1 MKIFQQNKKMYK
13 LIAIDL
19 DGTLLNSYGE
29 VSLKNKEMIKKA
41 VARNIEVVLASG
53 RPVDSVRN
61 LANELGANHYM
72 ICGNGAMLYDLTQES
87 IIYENFLDINKVL
100 QIMDICEKNSIYYNI
115 YKEDRVL
122 TKSLNYNVMF
132 YQQENANREDS
143 KKTNIEIVENMYE
156 YIHNNTDNQYLKIT
170 ICEEDKIIFNSIM
183 RKIKEIKDIEVLD
196 VSHMSK
202 KIIRDGTD
210 EVELKYYYTEISSK
224 NVDKWFALEKLAE
237 KLNITSQEIMAIGDN
252 VNDKMMMEKAGLG
265 IAMGNSAPY
274 IKEFANDI
282 TEDNNHDGVG
292 VAIEKWT
299 L

>member
-1 MKIFQQNKKMYK
+1 MYK
-13 LIAIDL
+13 IIAIDL

-29 VSLKNKEMIKKA
+29 VSVKNKEIIQKA
-41 VARNIEVVLASG
+41 VASNVEVVLASG

-72 ICGNGAMLYDLTQES
+72 ICGNGAMLYDLNEDS
-87 IIYENFLDINKVL
+87 IIYENFLDVNKVL
-100 QIMDICEKNSIYYNI
+100 QIIDICDKNSIYYNV

-132 YQQENANREDS
+132 YQQENANRDDS
-143 KKTNIEIVENMYE
+143 KKTNIEIVQDIYNYVK
-156 YIHNNTDNQYLKIT
+156 NNQDDNYLKIT

-183 RKIKEIKDIEVLD
+183 RKIKEIKDIEILD

-210 EVELKYYYTEISSK
+210 EVEIKYFYTEISSK
-224 NVDKWFALEKLAE
+224 NVDKWFALEKLGE
-237 KLNITSQEIMAIGDN
+237 KLNVTSQEIMAIGDN

-265 IAMGNSAPY
+265 VAMGNSAPY
-274 IKEFANDI
+274 IKEFADYI

-292 VAIEKWT
+292 MAIKQWVLCNNEK
-299 L
+299 

>member
-1 MKIFQQNKKMYK
+1 MKMYK
-13 LIAIDL
+13 IIAIDL

-29 VSLKNKEMIKKA
+29 VSVKNKEIIQKA
-41 VARNIEVVLASG
+41 VASNVEVVLASG

-72 ICGNGAMLYDLTQES
+72 ICGNGAMLYDLNEDS
-87 IIYENFLDINKVL
+87 IIYENFLDVNKVL
-100 QIMDICEKNSIYYNI
+100 QIIDICDKNSIYYNV

-132 YQQENANREDS
+132 YQQENANRDDS
-143 KKTNIEIVENMYE
+143 KKTNIEIVQDIYNYVK
-156 YIHNNTDNQYLKIT
+156 NNQDDNYLKIT
-170 ICEEDKIIFNSIM
+170 ICEEGKIIFNSIM
-183 RKIKEIKDIEVLD
+183 RKIKEIKDIEILD

-210 EVELKYYYTEISSK
+210 EVEIKYFYTEISSK
-224 NVDKWFALEKLAE
+224 NVDKWFALEKLGE
-237 KLNITSQEIMAIGDN
+237 KLNVTSQEIMAIGDN

-265 IAMGNSAPY
+265 VAMGNSAPY
-274 IKEFANDI
+274 IKEFADYI

-292 VAIEKWT
+292 MAIKQWVLCNNEK
-299 L
+299 

>member
-1 MKIFQQNKKMYK
+1 MYK

-265 IAMGNSAPY
+265 VAMGNSAPY

>member
-1 MKIFQQNKKMYK
+1 MKNLQQNKKMYK

-41 VARNIEVVLASG
+41 VGRNIEVVVASG
-53 RPVDSVRN
+53 RPVGSVRN

-122 TKSLNYNVMF
+122 TKSLNYNVMC
-132 YQQENANREDS
+132 YQQENPNREDS

-170 ICEEDKIIFNSIM
+170 MCEEDKIIFNSIM

-265 IAMGNSAPY
+265 VAMGNSAPY

>member
-1 MKIFQQNKKMYK
+1 MKMYK
-13 LIAIDL
+13 IIAIDL

-29 VSLKNKEMIKKA
+29 VSVKNKEIIQKA
-41 VARNIEVVLASG
+41 VASNVEVVLASG

-72 ICGNGAMLYDLTQES
+72 ICGNGAMLYDLNEDS
-87 IIYENFLDINKVL
+87 IIYENFLDVNKVL
-100 QIMDICEKNSIYYNI
+100 QIIDICDKNSIYYNV

-132 YQQENANREDS
+132 YQQENANRDDS
-143 KKTNIEIVENMYE
+143 KKTNIEIVQDIYNYVK
-156 YIHNNTDNQYLKIT
+156 NNQDDNYLKIT

-183 RKIKEIKDIEVLD
+183 RKIKEIKDIEILD

-210 EVELKYYYTEISSK
+210 EVEIKYFYTEISSK
-224 NVDKWFALEKLAE
+224 NVDKWFALEKLGE
-237 KLNITSQEIMAIGDN
+237 KLNVTSQEIMAIGDN

-265 IAMGNSAPY
+265 VAMGNSAPY
-274 IKEFANDI
+274 IKEFADYI

-292 VAIEKWT
+292 MAIKQWVLCNNEK
-299 L
+299 

>member
-265 IAMGNSAPY
+265 VAMGNSAPY